1 MGKVKSGFKSVAK
14 SVDKGLKQLD
24 PTTNT
29 GLANLSTGGIYG
41 MAKNA
46 VNKATP
52 KEDKNSG
59 GSGNSSPAPI
69 GDGKIGNSLDGKS
82 FDEINAEITRR
93 KWDQFEKNDKPYIL
107 NYADEITSGK
117 YVDRAVDQAVQGVN
131 QGFAQAENTQS
142 MRDSSMGI
150 GLSSAQVSDR
160 RSDMARNKTASLI
173 DVENNARTAA
183 TDRENALLAG
193 SYMPKTGG

>member
-1 MGKVKSGFKSVAK
+1 MGGINRSFSDIRKKLKEVKSAYKDTKPEEEMVRGRQGVSEAELEPKPSNRPADGLPSK
-14 SVDKGLKQLD
+14 RPVDGL
-24 PTTNT
+24 
-29 GLANLSTGGIYG
+29 
-41 MAKNA
+41 
-46 VNKATP
+46 
-52 KEDKNSG
+52 
-59 GSGNSSPAPI
+59 I
-69 GDGKIGNSLDGKS
+69 GDSLKGKS
-82 FDEINAEITRR
+82 FDKINAEITRR
-93 KWDQFEKNDKPYIL
+93 KWDQFEKDDKPYIL

-193 SYMPKTGG
+193 SHMPKTGG